1 MKLYSQLKLKYCMF
15 IKRNTYEVK
24 NKYSMANASYK
35 IGVLIIHVSIL
46 LCLILIAKVI
56 HETFTDNI

>member
-1 MKLYSQLKLKYCMF
+1 MF
-15 IKRNTYEVK
+15 IKRNTYEVN
-24 NKYSMANASYK
+24 NKYSMTNASYK
-35 IGVLIIHVSIL
+35 IGVLIIYVSIL